1 MSPFL
6 KFVLRH
12 SIVTKM
18 LAQERGTVNVKSDTA
33 HSVHSNKAG
42 L

>member
-6 KFVLRH
+6 KFVPGH
-12 SIVTKM
+12 SIATKM

-33 HSVHSNKAG
+33 HNVDSNKVG